1 MHLVETEHRS
11 EVFRGGGERGSAAHA
26 KGNLTRY
33 PAVVMATDC
42 LFCKIASH
50 AIPAQIVHEDDEVV
64 AFRDL
69 RPVAPT
75 HVLVIPKK
83 HLPGVH
89 EATGEDAG
97 MLGQLLLAARD
108 VAEQL
113 GLDKDGY
120 RLVINQ
126 GPHAG
131 QSVFHLHLH
140 VIGGRAM
147 SWPPG

>member
-1 MHLVETEHRS
+1 
-11 EVFRGGGERGSAAHA
+11 
-26 KGNLTRY
+26 
-33 PAVVMATDC
+33 MATDC
-42 LFCKIASH
+42 LFCKIVART
-50 AIPAQIVHEDDEVV
+50 IQGQVVHETDHLV

-83 HLPGVH
+83 HISGIH
-89 EATGEDAG
+89 EASPEDAEV
-97 MLGQLLLAARD
+97 LGRLLLGARD

-113 GLDKDGY
+113 DLKGGY

-126 GPHAG
+126 GPDAG
-131 QSVFHLHLH
+131 QSVFHVHLH
-140 VIGGRAM
+140 VLGGRPM